1 MVLRVI
7 KNTTAQRQE
16 VEYIG
21 PHKQI
26 ELATCWM
33 PYLNNPLLNKLYK
46 ENISFTERWYLET
59 RRLIN
64 DGMWTHP
71 LLVSILLDEQ
81 LKARLI
87 KSTVIDGA
95 VMRTIIN
102 DESLPEYQMSASV
115 NLKKLLKWC
124 AFFVSLPDSQETL
137 VALNGQS
144 RD

>member
-1 MVLRVI
+1 MPLKVI
-7 KNTTAQRQE
+7 KNTLAQQPAAD
-16 VEYIG
+16 YTG

-26 ELATCWM
+26 DLVTCWM
-33 PYLNNPLLNKLYK
+33 PYLNNPTLNKLYK

-64 DGMWTHP
+64 DGMWDHP
-71 LLVSILLDEQ
+71 LLRSIVLDEQ

-87 KSTVIDGA
+87 KSTIIDGA
-95 VMRTIIN
+95 AMRTVIN
-102 DESLPEYQMSASV
+102 DVTLPEYQMSACV

-124 AFFVSLPDSQETL
+124 AFFVSLPDSHEIL

>member
-7 KNTTAQRQE
+7 KNTIDKKQE
-16 VEYIG
+16 LGYLG

-26 ELATCWM
+26 ELATCWL

-64 DGMWTHP
+64 EGIWNHP

-81 LKARLI
+81 LKSRLV

-95 VMRTIIN
+95 IMRSIIN
-102 DESLPEYQMSASV
+102 DESLPEFQVSASV
-115 NLKKLLKWC
+115 NLKKLIKWC
-124 AFFVSLPDSQETL
+124 AFFTSLPDSRETL

-144 RD
+144 HD

>member
-1 MVLRVI
+1 MPLKVI
-7 KNTTAQRQE
+7 KNTLQQKPT
-16 VEYIG
+16 VDYNG

-64 DGMWTHP
+64 EGMWNHP
-71 LLVSILLDEQ
+71 LLTSVLLDED

-87 KSTVIDGA
+87 KSTIIDGA

-102 DESLPEYQMSASV
+102 DSTLPEFQMSASV

-124 AFFVSLPDSQETL
+124 SFFVSLPDSHETL
-137 VALNGQS
+137 VALNDQS